1 MDFVQIRFLR
11 PFSIFLFAQLLSS
24 AAIITV
30 GPVGQYPTPCAAIVV
45 AQSGDVVEIDAAG
58 NYTGD
63 VCAIYTNGLTIRG
76 ANGRPHIEAGGNNSQ
91 GKGIWVIVGND
102 TLIENIEMSGAAVP
116 SHNGAAIRQE
126 GRNLTIRN
134 CYFHDNEE
142 GILTGPDLSSAILIE
157 YSEFARNGYGDGFT
171 HNMYIGNIKQFTL
184 QFSYSHDAIVGHL
197 VKSRASENYILY
209 NRLTDQTG
217 SASYELDLPNGG
229 LSYVIGNVIQQ
240 SATTQNSNVT
250 AYLEE
255 GTTFGNPS
263 ESLYIVN
270 NTFVNSLGSGM
281 FVYVDPRDTVPAL
294 LENNFFS
301 GGGVVTNQASA
312 VLTTNYV
319 GTPAF
324 VNSGTYDYHLKPGS
338 PGIDAGSNPGT
349 GSGLSLMPVYEYV
362 HPACSELRNLIGVI
376 DIGAFEYNGSG
387 PLLGCAVNPVGPT
400 LGTIGLSSTVTTGG
414 NSTTGNAVT
423 LTGTAGPEGATVA
436 LTSSDSHAV
445 VPVSV
450 LVPAGQSSANFTIS
464 TSSVSDRTTA
474 IISASFGGHTVS
486 APIIIR
492 PVAPALASVN
502 LAATSIASGG
512 TLEGNT
518 VKLTAPA
525 PAGRAAVALQSEAP
539 AIVSV
544 PAVVTV
550 PTGAVSAPFSIKAG
564 TVASS
569 TSVGIRASYGGK
581 TSQVFVSVQPR
592 LLQ

>member
-1 MDFVQIRFLR
+1 MKFVPIRFLR
-11 PFSIFLFAQLLSS
+11 RFHILLFAQLLAS
-24 AAIITV
+24 AATLTV

-58 NYTGD
+58 SYTGD

-76 ANGRPHIEAGGNNSQ
+76 ANGRPHIDAGGNDSQ
-91 GKGIWVIVGND
+91 GKGIWVIAGND
-102 TLIENIEMSGAAVP
+102 TIIENIEMSGAAVP

-171 HNMYIGNIKQFTL
+171 HNMYIGNIGQFTL

-197 VKSRASENYILY
+197 VKSRASQNYILY
-209 NRLTDQTG
+209 NRLTDESG

-229 LSYVIGNVIQQ
+229 LSYVIGNIIQQ
-240 SATTQNSNVT
+240 SATTQNPNMT

-255 GTTFGNPS
+255 GTTSGNPS
-263 ESLYIVN
+263 EALYVVN

-301 GGGVVTNQASA
+301 GGGAITTQTGAL
-312 VLTTNYV
+312 LTTNYV

-324 VNSGTYDYHLKPGS
+324 VNSGAYDFHLKPGS
-338 PGIDAGSNPGT
+338 PGIDSGTTPGT
-349 GSGLSLMPVYEYV
+349 GSGVPLTPVYEYI
-362 HPACSELRNLIGVI
+362 HPTCSELRKSVGVI

-400 LGTIGLSSTVTTGG
+400 LGTIGLSSTLTTGG
-414 NSTTGNAVT
+414 NTTTGNTVT
-423 LTGTAGPEGATVA
+423 LVGTAGPQGATVA
-436 LTSSDSHAV
+436 LTSSDAHAV

-450 LVPAGQSSANFTIS
+450 FVPAGQSSAKFTIA
-464 TSSVSDRTTA
+464 TSPVSDRTVAT
-474 IISASFGGHTVS
+474 ISASFGGQTVS

-492 PVAPALASVN
+492 SGEPALASVN
-502 LAATSIASGG
+502 LVATSIASGG

-525 PAGRAAVALQSEAP
+525 PAGRATVTLQSEAP

-544 PAVVTV
+544 PASVTV
-550 PTGAVSAPFSIKAG
+550 PAGAVSAQFSIKTGAVS
-564 TVASS
+564 SS
-569 TSVGIRASYGGK
+569 TSVGIRASYGPK
-581 TSQVFVSVQPR
+581 TSEVFVSVQPHSE
-592 LLQ
+592 